1 MSSSS
6 RIVGARAW
14 VLVNGS
20 TFFWLPA
27 MSRRHMLVIERV
39 ERSRLEQAATT
50 PRIGARSAMD
60 ICIASAFAMV
70 AENVYRSGKKN
81 STIQEITVSCDLVH
95 AIGI

>member
-1 MSSSS
+1 ME
-6 RIVGARAW
+6 GEHF
-14 VLVNGS
+14 LLLQ
-20 TFFWLPA
+20 LPA

-70 AENVYRSGKKN
+70 AENVYRSGKKK
-81 STIQEITVSCDLVH
+81 IVQFRRLQCLV
-95 AIGI
+95 IWYMP